1 MPLILSLETA
11 TTNCSVALASDG
23 KVIAARS
30 INSGYSHAEK
40 INVFIQEV
48 IDQAGFS
55 LKDLN
60 AIAVSS
66 GPGSY
71 TGLRIG
77 VSTAKGL
84 CYALDLPLIAINT
97 LDAMANGMNAGSND
111 LLVPMIDARRMEVY
125 SAVYDQQKNRLSEPQ
140 AIVVDENY
148 YSTFRDK
155 QKLLLGGDGADKCR
169 ELFKTDQGMEIQE
182 GFMPQAEFMAGLS
195 EQKFKN
201 SEFENVALFEPFYL
215 KEFVAGPKKQTF

>member
-11 TTNCSVALASDG
+11 TTNCSVALASNG
-23 KVIAARS
+23 KIIAARS

-48 IDQAGFS
+48 IDQANVT
-55 LKDLN
+55 LKQLS

-77 VSTAKGL
+77 ISTAKGL

-97 LDAMANGMNAGSND
+97 LDAMAYGMNAGSNE

-125 SAVYDQQKNRLSEPQ
+125 SAVYDHQKNRLSEPQ
-140 AIVVDENY
+140 AIVVDNNY

-155 QKLLLGGDGADKCR
+155 HKLLLGGDGADKCSD
-169 ELFKTDQGMEIQE
+169 LFKSDPGIKIQE
-182 GFMPQAEFMAGLS
+182 GFMPQAEFMTELA
-195 EQKFKN
+195 ERKFKN

-215 KEFVAGPKKQTF
+215 KEFVAGPKKSA

>member
-1 MPLILSLETA
+1 MIAKTLKDGDAVEVVQKDKLYSAEKNSRMPLILSLETA

-84 CYALDLPLIAINT
+84 CYALISFDRYQY
-97 LDAMANGMNAGSND
+97 
-111 LLVPMIDARRMEVY
+111 ARRNGIWNE
-125 SAVYDQQKNRLSEPQ
+125 
-140 AIVVDENY
+140 
-148 YSTFRDK
+148 
-155 QKLLLGGDGADKCR
+155 CR
-169 ELFKTDQGMEIQE
+169 K
-182 GFMPQAEFMAGLS
+182 
-195 EQKFKN
+195 
-201 SEFENVALFEPFYL
+201 
-215 KEFVAGPKKQTF
+215 

>member
-23 KVIAARS
+23 KVIATRS

-40 INVFIQEV
+40 ITVFIQEV
-48 IDQAGFS
+48 IDQANVS
-55 LKDLN
+55 LKQLS

-77 VSTAKGL
+77 ISTAKGL

-97 LDAMANGMNAGSND
+97 LDAMANGMKAGSNE

-125 SAVYDQQKNRLSEPQ
+125 SAVYDGEQKRLSESA
-140 AIVVDENY
+140 AIIVDEHY
-148 YSTFRDK
+148 YSDFRSTN
-155 QKLLLGGDGADKCR
+155 KLLLAGDGADKCQ
-169 ELFKTDQGMEIQE
+169 ELFQSEPSIKIQPS
-182 GFMPQAEFMAGLS
+182 FMPQAEFMATLA
-195 EQKFKN
+195 EKKFLN

-215 KEFVAGPKKQTF
+215 KEFVGGPKKLNS

>member
-1 MPLILSLETA
+1 MSLILSLETA

-48 IDQAGFS
+48 IDQANVS
-55 LKDLN
+55 LKQLS

-77 VSTAKGL
+77 ISTAKGL

-97 LDAMANGMNAGSND
+97 LDAMAYGMKAGSNE

-125 SAVYDQQKNRLSEPQ
+125 SAVYDAEKKRLSEPA
-140 AIVVDENY
+140 AIIVDERY
-148 YSTFRDK
+148 YSDFRSK
-155 QKLLLGGDGADKCR
+155 NILLLAGDGADKCQ
-169 ELFKTDQGMEIQE
+169 ELFQSEPSVKIQPS
-182 GFMPQAEFMAGLS
+182 FMPQAEFMATLA
-195 EQKFKN
+195 EQKFRN

-215 KEFVAGPKKQTF
+215 KEFVAGPKKV

>member
-1 MPLILSLETA
+1 M
-11 TTNCSVALASDG
+11 
-23 KVIAARS
+23 
-30 INSGYSHAEK
+30 
-40 INVFIQEV
+40 
-48 IDQAGFS
+48 
-55 LKDLN
+55 
-60 AIAVSS
+60 
-66 GPGSY
+66 
-71 TGLRIG
+71 
-77 VSTAKGL
+77 
-84 CYALDLPLIAINT
+84 IAINT
-97 LDAMANGMNAGSND
+97 LDAMAYGMNAGSND

-169 ELFKTDQGMEIQE
+169 ELFKTDLGMEIQE

>member
-40 INVFIQEV
+40 INVFIHEV

-84 CYALDLPLIAINT
+84 CYALDLPLIAIIWN
-97 LDAMANGMNAGSND
+97 
-111 LLVPMIDARRMEVY
+111 E
-125 SAVYDQQKNRLSEPQ
+125 
-140 AIVVDENY
+140 
-148 YSTFRDK
+148 
-155 QKLLLGGDGADKCR
+155 CR
-169 ELFKTDQGMEIQE
+169 K
-182 GFMPQAEFMAGLS
+182 
-195 EQKFKN
+195 
-201 SEFENVALFEPFYL
+201 
-215 KEFVAGPKKQTF
+215 

>member
-23 KVIAARS
+23 KIIAARS

-48 IDQAGFS
+48 IDQANVT
-55 LKDLN
+55 LKQLS

-77 VSTAKGL
+77 ISTAKGL

-97 LDAMANGMNAGSND
+97 LDSMAYGMNTGGDN

-125 SAVYDQQKNRLSEPQ
+125 SAVYDYQKNRLSEPQ
-140 AIVVDENY
+140 AIIVDENY

-155 QKLLLGGDGADKCR
+155 KKLLLCGDGADKCT
-169 ELFKTDQGMEIQE
+169 ELFRTEHGIEIQA
-182 GFMPQAEFMAGLS
+182 GFMPQAEFMAELA
-195 EQKFKN
+195 ERKFKN

-215 KEFVAGPKKQTF
+215 KEFVAGPVKKK